1 LYRSFQMIHEKRN
14 QQKPIPD
21 NLDEIISVEQLAT
34 ITKLEAFGWQLFF
47 IRRPT
52 PSTIL
57 PLMKC
62 PLSSECYTAV
72 IDKDGSVIRDH
83 NILIRNDDRHLH

>member
-1 LYRSFQMIHEKRN
+1 MTIEKRN
-14 QQKPIPD
+14 QQKAVPD

-34 ITKLEAFGWQLFF
+34 ITKLESFGWELFF
-47 IRRPT
+47 IRRPD
-52 PSTIL
+52 PRTII

-72 IDKDGSVIRDH
+72 IDNDGSVIRDH
-83 NILIRNDDRHLH
+83 DILIRSDDRHLH